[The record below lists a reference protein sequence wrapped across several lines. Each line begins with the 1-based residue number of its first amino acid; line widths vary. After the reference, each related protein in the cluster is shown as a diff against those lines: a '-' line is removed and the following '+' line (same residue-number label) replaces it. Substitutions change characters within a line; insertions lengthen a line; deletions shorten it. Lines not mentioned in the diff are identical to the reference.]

1 MDSNLKLKLK
11 EILSNNKSWSIIIE
25 GLDAKLIKDAVII
38 NANINSQDLGIK
50 IDSNGYIY
58 PKFISELE
66 NNKTKIL
73 IIDELD
79 EISKEEQ
86 EKFYGLI
93 KYKGINGYKF
103 PKETQIIITTK
114 TNGLNKI
121 SQNILNLTLNF
132 KLE

>member
-1 MDSNLKLKLK
+1 MDNNLKLKLNK
-11 EILSNNKSWSIIIE
+11 ILSNNKSWSIIIE

-66 NNKTKIL
+66 NSKTKIL

-121 SQNILNLTLNF
+121 SQDILNLTLNF

>member
-66 NNKTKIL
+66 NSKTKIL

-121 SQNILNLTLNF
+121 SQDILNLTLNF

>member
-121 SQNILNLTLNF
+121 SQDILNLTLNF

>member
-1 MDSNLKLKLK
+1 MDNNLKLKLNK
-11 EILSNNKSWSIIIE
+11 ILSNNKSWSIIIE

-38 NANINSQDLGIK
+38 KADINSQDLGIR

-121 SQNILNLTLNF
+121 SQDILNLTLNF

>member
-1 MDSNLKLKLK
+1 MDNNLKLKLNK
-11 EILSNNKSWSIIIE
+11 ILSNNKSWPIILQ

-38 NANINSQDLGIK
+38 NADISSQDLGIK
-50 IDSNGYIY
+50 IDDNGYVY
-58 PKFISELE
+58 PNFISKLE
-66 NNKTKIL
+66 NSKNKIL
-73 IIDELD
+73 VIDKLD
-79 EISKEEQ
+79 EISTEEQ

-121 SQNILNLTLNF
+121 SKDILGLTLNF

>member
-1 MDSNLKLKLK
+1 MDNNLKLKLN

-121 SQNILNLTLNF
+121 SQDILNLTLNF

>member
-1 MDSNLKLKLK
+1 MNANLKLKLNK
-11 EILSNNKSWSIIIE
+11 ILSNNKSWPIILE
-25 GLDAKLIKDAVII
+25 GLDATLIKDAVII
-38 NANINSQDLGIK
+38 KADINSQDLGIK
-50 IDSNGYIY
+50 IDGNGYVY
-58 PKFISELE
+58 PNFINELE
-66 NNKTKIL
+66 NSENKIL
-73 IIDELD
+73 IIDKLD

-114 TNGLNKI
+114 INGLNKI